1 MIFLCFLFRCFAIKN
16 IFFKFF
22 VKTGTLF
29 DWLIFWNTILGWYYM
44 SKTKL
49 NKNPK
54 AIEIGSRLR
63 NVIEVYFV
71 TVNRFAAASKT
82 NASHLSSI
90 INGNVLLSDKIANKL
105 QNTVGVNKK
114 YLFDGEL
121 PLMLDQSAKPI
132 GDTTFVA
139 TTKTVLRKDE
149 EQAKANRGNIP
160 LFVMSRRGW
169 RSVLSSQGE
178 INITDVSINGIK
190 EPFGVM
196 VSDNTFWERYK
207 KFNLLLNCYLFI
219 DNEVNNGD
227 PVLVKVDKE
236 HYICIY
242 DDTVYYEAIDK
253 KPINVNASDVVGSI
267 YGQFSKFEID

>member
-1 MIFLCFLFRCFAIKN
+1 
-16 IFFKFF
+16 
-22 VKTGTLF
+22 
-29 DWLIFWNTILGWYYM
+29 M